1 MPQDFAEQKIAQLQK
16 ARKNIV
22 SNQDKNYDEML
33 KQSLDYNKSLL
44 EELRNTDFNSFEA
57 KNKQAVFEY
66 FKNLLKARITHISDE
81 L

>member
-1 MPQDFAEQKIAQLQK
+1 
-16 ARKNIV
+16 
-22 SNQDKNYDEML
+22 ML